1 MKTTSPSLSN
11 SRRDFLRR
19 AGLFSAVSLSGG
31 LVASARAAAPD
42 GNGSSQQVSS
52 DPNDEII
59 YMSATK
65 LAGLIRAKKLS
76 ARDAVEAYID
86 RQIEVNDKLNAVV
99 TNCFARARAE
109 AKALDEKAAR
119 GEWVGPLHGVPMTI
133 KDSLDTQG
141 VVSTGA
147 TVGRQQFVPKTDATV
162 VGRVRKA
169 GAILLGKTNTP
180 EFTLGGLTGI
190 STASNLLFGGS
201 HNPYDLTRSTAG
213 SSGGA
218 GAIVAAGGAAFDIGS
233 DWGGS
238 IRGPSHN
245 NGIAGIKPTSV
256 RVPRTGHIVG
266 YGGVFD
272 LWQQLGPMCRRVEDL
287 MLITPLISGPDFRD
301 AACAPV
307 PWADPMKVNPK
318 TLRVAFCVDN
328 GATGRMATDDD
339 TKRIVRQAASWL
351 ESVVAM
357 VKEDAPI
364 DIMNDLAA
372 ARTKLTSGDG
382 WAFYKRLAD
391 KWGTKNFSP
400 SVKERMAHMTPIS
413 TAEYAEAWE
422 KHDEGKSRMLDWMK
436 SYDVFL
442 CPVAG
447 KPAQPIDAEASA
459 TGLGGPGSGWP
470 YTGIFNSTGW
480 PSVVVRCGSS
490 ADGKLPIGLQVVCA
504 PWREDICL
512 AVASYLESKSGG
524 WQKPPV

>member
-1 MKTTSPSLSN
+1 
-11 SRRDFLRR
+11 
-19 AGLFSAVSLSGG
+19 
-31 LVASARAAAPD
+31 
-42 GNGSSQQVSS
+42 
-52 DPNDEII
+52 
-59 YMSATK
+59 
-65 LAGLIRAKKLS
+65 
-76 ARDAVEAYID
+76 
-86 RQIEVNDKLNAVV
+86 
-99 TNCFARARAE
+99 
-109 AKALDEKAAR
+109 
-119 GEWVGPLHGVPMTI
+119 
-133 KDSLDTQG
+133 
-141 VVSTGA
+141 
-147 TVGRQQFVPKTDATV
+147 
-162 VGRVRKA
+162 
-169 GAILLGKTNTP
+169 
-180 EFTLGGLTGI
+180 
-190 STASNLLFGGS
+190 
-201 HNPYDLTRSTAG
+201 
-213 SSGGA
+213 
-218 GAIVAAGGAAFDIGS
+218 
-233 DWGGS
+233 
-238 IRGPSHN
+238 
-245 NGIAGIKPTSV
+245 
-256 RVPRTGHIVG
+256 
-266 YGGVFD
+266 
-272 LWQQLGPMCRRVEDL
+272 
-287 MLITPLISGPDFRD
+287 
-301 AACAPV
+301 
-307 PWADPMKVNPK
+307 
-318 TLRVAFCVDN
+318 
-328 GATGRMATDDD
+328 MATDDD

-422 KHDEGKSRMLDWMK
+422 KHDEGKSRMLEWMK